1 MPFILILE
9 LPLVVLFTV
18 AGTFWPPLYAIAVLL
33 SIAGLLARRGRP
45 FTPLDP
51 PLILLLLTLPL
62 SLWASSQPTQTI
74 LQLLRLLAGI
84 ALCNSILSMELRRGR
99 SSIKGIVH
107 ALLAAGLLLSLASPF
122 VVQWNAL
129 KLGLPSA
136 GLYERF
142 TLQVADPVN
151 PNVMAGLLAPLL
163 LLALGRLVFDWR
175 SLSRLERALVLA
187 FTSLG
192 GAALL
197 LTQSRG
203 AWLGLLAGLAVLL
216 VLAGQRGRWILLAS
230 SLVAILLAARL
241 GLAPLAEAL
250 VGSPGLGGLEG
261 RLEVWSRALAMIH
274 DFPFT
279 GIGLG
284 SFTLVSDRL
293 YPFFAYLP
301 GTVEHAHNLYLQ
313 VAVDLGLPGLAAWLG
328 LAAGGLYCA
337 RRAFRQGRLFAN
349 HGLAGLAAGLLA
361 AQAAFLTHGLIDAVL
376 WGMVRT
382 APLVWLIWGL
392 SAALDLHFRLARQ
405 EQEGES
411 DAPALAG

>member
-1 MPFILILE
+1 VLLTLE
-9 LPLVVLFTV
+9 LLLVILFTV
-18 AGTFWPPLYAIAVLL
+18 AGSFWPPLYAAAALL
-33 SIAGLLARRGRP
+33 STAGLLARRGRP

-51 PLILLLLTLPL
+51 PLILLLLALPL
-62 SLWASSQPTQTI
+62 SLWASPQLAQTT
-74 LQLLRLLAGI
+74 LQILRLLAGVAI
-84 ALCNSILSMELRRGR
+84 YNTILSMEMRLRRI
-99 SSIKGIVH
+99 SIERILLV
-107 ALLAAGLLLSLASPF
+107 LLAAGLLLSLASPF
-122 VVQWNAL
+122 IVQWNAL

-136 GLYERF
+136 GLYAPFR
-142 TLQVADPVN
+142 LQVADPVN

-175 SLSRLERALVLA
+175 SLSRLERALAFAFVLLA
-187 FTSLG
+187 GTI
-192 GAALL
+192 LL

-203 AWLGLLAGLAVLL
+203 GWLGLLAGLAVLL
-216 VLAGQRGRWILLAS
+216 FLAGRRGRWILLAG
-230 SLVAILLAARL
+230 SLIAILLVARL
-241 GLAPLAEAL
+241 GLAPLAAAL
-250 VGSPGLGGLEG
+250 AGSPGLGGLEG
-261 RLEVWSRALAMIH
+261 RLEVWSRALSMIH

-293 YPFFAYLP
+293 YPFFSYLP
-301 GTVEHAHNLYLQ
+301 STVEHAHNLYLQ

-337 RRAFRQGRLFAN
+337 GRAFRQARLSASPS
-349 HGLAGLAAGLLA
+349 LAGAAAGLLA
-361 AQAAFLTHGLIDAVL
+361 AQAAFLAHGLIDAVL

-392 SAALDLHFRLARQ
+392 SAALHLHFFSAKRRPQ
-405 EQEGES
+405 GER

>member
-18 AGTFWPPLYAIAVLL
+18 AGTFWPPLYAIAALL
-33 SIAGLLARRGRP
+33 SLAGLLARRGRP

-62 SLWASSQPTQTI
+62 SLWASALPAQT
-74 LQLLRLLAGI
+74 LPQLLRLLAGI
-84 ALCNSILSMELRRGR
+84 ALLNTILSMELRQSRN
-99 SSIKGIVH
+99 SIERIML

-142 TLQVADPVN
+142 TLQVANPVN

-175 SLSRLERALVLA
+175 SLSRLERALALA
-187 FTSLG
+187 FVLLG
-192 GAALL
+192 GAVLL

-203 AWLGLLAGLAVLL
+203 GWLGLLAGLAVLL
-216 VLAGQRGRWILLAS
+216 CLAGRRGRWILLAGA
-230 SLVAILLAARL
+230 LVAILLVARL
-241 GLAPLAEAL
+241 GFERLAAVLAS
-250 VGSPGLGGLEG
+250 SPGLGGLEG

-284 SFTLVSDRL
+284 GFTLVSDRL

-337 RRAFRQGRLFAN
+337 GRAFRQARLSATP
-349 HGLAGLAAGLLA
+349 GLAGLAAGLLA
-361 AQAAFLTHGLIDAVL
+361 AQAAFLAHGLIDAVL

-392 SAALDLHFRLARQ
+392 SAALDLHFRPARQ
-405 EQEGES
+405 QQEGKD